1 MGDAADDAERR
12 AMRELEDESYVIEG
26 DVGQE
31 VVRYEGG
38 TLFKTDD
45 PIEIVRRATEVA
57 DALNDVLK
65 RKNLTSRIQN
75 KDHVNVE
82 GWTLCG
88 AMLGVFPIVEWTR
101 PVEGGWEARVE
112 ARTRD
117 GAVVGAAE
125 AQCLRTEKRWAKADD
140 YSIRSMAQTRAI
152 SKALRAPLGFIVVLA
167 GYEATPDAEMVGEIE
182 PSRPFDVEKDL
193 VTGAP
198 TEIHEIVDLLTGV
211 DSTIDW
217 QQVLSDMT
225 LEVWGVKSWRDLGES
240 ERKDFW
246 RRLANVAKRLADN
259 FPPGAFPPPEP
270 SEVMNA
276 LAWGFSGSAVTIT
289 YTVKEDEEEAPIAST
304 PIDPDDDVPF
314 GDGALT

>member
-1 MGDAADDAERR
+1 MSD
-12 AMRELEDESYVIEG
+12 
-26 DVGQE
+26 DVGEDVEVIDVESTE

-45 PIEIVRRATEVA
+45 PVEIVARATEVA

-65 RKNLTSRIQN
+65 RKNLTTRIQN

-82 GWTLCG
+82 GWALCG

-125 AQCLRTEKRWAKADD
+125 AQCLRSEKRWAKADD

-167 GYEATPDAEMVGEIE
+167 GYDATPDAEMVGDAE
-182 PSRPFDVEKDL
+182 PSRPFDVERDL
-193 VTGAP
+193 TPGAP
-198 TEIHEIVDLLTGV
+198 TDTKEIVGLLTGV
-211 DSTIDW
+211 DNTIDW
-217 QQVLSDMT
+217 QEVLSDLT
-225 LEVWGVKSWRDLGES
+225 LEVWGVKSWRDLGET

-246 RRLANVAKRLADN
+246 RRLANAAKRLSDKHPAGD
-259 FPPGAFPPPEP
+259 FPPPEAA
-270 SEVMNA
+270 EVMDA
-276 LAWGFSGSAVTIT
+276 LAWAFQGSAVTVT
-289 YTVKEDEEEAPIAST
+289 YLEVEDKGETAPLPST
-304 PIDPDDDVPF
+304 PIDPNPPDDPEF
-314 GDGALT
+314 